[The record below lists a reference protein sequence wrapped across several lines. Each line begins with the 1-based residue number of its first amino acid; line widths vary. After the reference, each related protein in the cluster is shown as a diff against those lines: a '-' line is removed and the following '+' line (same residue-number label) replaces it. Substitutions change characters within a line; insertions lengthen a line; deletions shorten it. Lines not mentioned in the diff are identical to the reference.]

1 MTQDL
6 FNNPA
11 SALRTARQR
20 GFTLVE
26 LMVSLAISLFVL
38 AAVLSIYLSTKSTFN
53 SQDQMAQLQ
62 DSERLVLTMLTT
74 TIQSAGYFVNPLT
87 NTAAVALPAATVTRA
102 DGTSTAFLAA
112 EAIKGTGNGSG
123 SGANS
128 DTVTVRYQTASG
140 DGLMNC
146 QGTPN
151 TSGANAI
158 AVNYFSVNAT
168 NDLICTVGTGSP
180 VVLASNVGQLS
191 IVYGVDTSPSGS
203 GKMDTYLPAS
213 AVTAAALW
221 GSVYTAQVTIS
232 FLDTTAS
239 KVGAPVLMP
248 KPVVQTINLMNRQ

>member
-6 FNNPA
+6 FNNPV

-74 TIQSAGYFVNPLT
+74 TIQSAGYFVNPLA
-87 NTAAVALPAATVTRA
+87 NTAATALPAATVTRA
-102 DGTSTAFLAA
+102 DGTSTAFLTG
-112 EAIKGTGNGSG
+112 EAIRGTGSG
-123 SGANS
+123 SGTGASS
-128 DTVTVRYQTASG
+128 DTITVRYQTASG

-158 AVNYFSVNAT
+158 TVNYFSVNAT
-168 NDLICTVGTGSP
+168 NDLVCTVGTGNP

-191 IVYGVDTSPSGS
+191 VLYGVDTSSSGN
-203 GKMDTYLPAS
+203 MDTYLPAS
-213 AVTAAALW
+213 AVTTAALW
-221 GSVYTAQVTIS
+221 DSVYTAQVTIS

-239 KVGAPVLMP
+239 KAGSPVLMP

>member
-1 MTQDL
+1 MTQDVS
-6 FNNPA
+6 NNPT
-11 SALRTARQR
+11 SALRAARQR

-74 TIQSAGYFVNPLT
+74 TIQSAGYFVDPLT

-102 DGTSTAFLAA
+102 DGTSTAFLAG
-112 EAIKGTGNGSG
+112 EAVMGTGNGSG
-123 SGANS
+123 TGASS

-168 NDLICTVGTGSP
+168 NDLTCTVGTGSP

-191 IVYGVDTSPSGS
+191 ILYGVDTSGT
-203 GKMDTYLPAS
+203 GNMDAYLPAS
-213 AVTAAALW
+213 AVTTAALW
-221 GSVYTAQVTIS
+221 GSVYTAQVSIG

-239 KVGAPVLMP
+239 KTGSPVLMP